1 MPAPLTFVALGA
13 LCFDLPGVLLLR
25 ARHAGL
31 LGRRRG
37 TLLWLVAPALLFGAP
52 GSLRLMARGRLL
64 TLLTWLAWPRRA
76 L

>member
-1 MPAPLTFVALGA
+1 VPALTFMALGA
-13 LCFDLPGVLLLR
+13 LRFGLPGVLLLR

-37 TLLWLVAPALLFGAP
+37 MLLWLVAATLLFGAP
-52 GSLRLMARGRLL
+52 RSLRLMARGRLL
-64 TLLTWLAWPRRA
+64 TLLTRLAEPRGV